1 MFTGIQFSGYKLFCN
16 ETMTELDKITNVNVI
31 IGKNN
36 SGKSSLLDVI
46 EMAYN
51 EDSFNKQ
58 KRQIGLLRVLLPMT
72 RNMVQR
78 IFSGYSRI
86 GGWNATNYW
95 EKVEG
100 KNALIELGG
109 TKDSQNLS
117 GYRVIKTND
126 LYGINPTYFQSGL
139 NDFECEKRKYIF
151 KIYI

>member
-1 MFTGIQFSGYKLFCN
+1 MFTGIQFSGYKLFCD

-46 EMAYN
+46 EMAYD

-58 KRQIGLLRVLLPMT
+58 KRQIGLLRVFLPVT

-86 GGWNATNYW
+86 GEWKATNYW

-100 KNALIELGG
+100 K
-109 TKDSQNLS
+109 KH
-117 GYRVIKTND
+117 
-126 LYGINPTYFQSGL
+126 
-139 NDFECEKRKYIF
+139 
-151 KIYI
+151 